1 MNDSW
6 TEVLNKNYSI
16 DLTWF
21 LRENAFLEEM
31 NLCLLSLRM
40 AVISQN
46 LSISVYFTSHS
57 SIFTKQ

>member
-1 MNDSW
+1 MNDCW
-6 TEVLNKNYSI
+6 TEVLNKKYSI
-16 DLTWF
+16 DVTWF

-46 LSISVYFTSHS
+46 LIISVYFTSHS